1 MNEKIKIKIPKVNP
15 EFLKN
20 NLLILIVVAALA
32 LLVGDIIVWVS
43 SQSITSQ
50 ISEIRQKKE
59 KIKQVKEKLE
69 KIGKEKPYLKTEEF
83 ARKVPFKAIPPIAAI
98 QQAGLIIKSCG
109 AQGQIITSEG
119 SAGGSTSGSSSGG
132 TTSGSD
138 TGEPIMVGSKSL
150 SKQSFSFKFDSNYE
164 DFMEI
169 LEKLLLCLRI

>member
-59 KIKQVKEKLE
+59 KIKQV
-69 KIGKEKPYLKTEEF
+69 
-83 ARKVPFKAIPPIAAI
+83 AA
-98 QQAGLIIKSCG
+98 
-109 AQGQIITSEG
+109 
-119 SAGGSTSGSSSGG
+119 
-132 TTSGSD
+132 
-138 TGEPIMVGSKSL
+138 
-150 SKQSFSFKFDSNYE
+150 FW
-164 DFMEI
+164 
-169 LEKLLLCLRI
+169 